1 MHGAQRSSV
10 LVVED
15 HPIVRDGIR
24 QLIER
29 QPDLHVC
36 GEASDLE
43 TARELAASLK
53 PNVVLVDIAL
63 GRHNGLELIR
73 ELSENNPECRII
85 VLSMYDEAMFAE
97 RALRAGARGYVMKH
111 EATETLLVALRK
123 VLSGG
128 VHLSERASGRLLQAL
143 VPGRRVRAES
153 TIAQLTDREMDVFR
167 LIGTGNT
174 TREIAQS
181 LHVSVKTVESHRQ
194 RIKEKLGMGSTTEL
208 IVHAARWV
216 QQGP

>member
-1 MHGAQRSSV
+1 MHGAERSSV

-36 GEASDLE
+36 GETADLE
-43 TARELAASLK
+43 SARQLASSLK

-63 GRHNGLELIR
+63 GRHNGLDLIR
-73 ELSENNPECRII
+73 ELSTSNPECRII
-85 VLSMYDEAMFAE
+85 VLSMYDEATFAE

-111 EATETLLVALRK
+111 EATETLLVAIRK
-123 VLSGG
+123 VLGGG
-128 VHLSERASGRLLQAL
+128 VHLSESASGRLLQAL

-153 TIAQLTDREMDVFR
+153 ALAQLTDREMDVFR

>member
-1 MHGAQRSSV
+1 MHGAERSSV

-36 GEASDLE
+36 GETAELG
-43 TARELAASLK
+43 TARQLASSLK

-63 GRHNGLELIR
+63 GRENGLDLIR
-73 ELSENNPECRII
+73 ELSASNPECRII
-85 VLSMYDEAMFAE
+85 VLSMYDEATFAE

-111 EATETLLVALRK
+111 EATETLLVAIRK

-153 TIAQLTDREMDVFR
+153 ALAQLTDREMDVFR

>member
-1 MHGAQRSSV
+1 M

-15 HPIVRDGIR
+15 HPIVRDGIK

-29 QPDLHVC
+29 QADLQVC
-36 GEASDLE
+36 GETSDLE
-43 TARELAASLK
+43 TARQLAASLK

-63 GRHNGLELIR
+63 GRENGLDLIR
-73 ELSENNPECRII
+73 ELSSNNPECRII

-128 VHLSERASGRLLQAL
+128 VHLSERASGRSLQAL

-153 TIAQLTDREMDVFR
+153 AIAQLTDREMDVFR

>member
-1 MHGAQRSSV
+1 MHGAERSSV

-36 GEASDLE
+36 GEAADLE
-43 TARELAASLK
+43 TARQLATSLK

-63 GRHNGLELIR
+63 GRHNGLDLIR
-73 ELSENNPECRII
+73 ELSASNPECRII
-85 VLSMYDEAMFAE
+85 VLSMYDEATFAE

-128 VHLSERASGRLLQAL
+128 VHLSESASGRLLQAL
-143 VPGRRVRAES
+143 VPGRRARAES
-153 TIAQLTDREMDVFR
+153 ALAQLTDREMDVFR

-181 LHVSVKTVESHRQ
+181 LQVSVKTVESHRQ